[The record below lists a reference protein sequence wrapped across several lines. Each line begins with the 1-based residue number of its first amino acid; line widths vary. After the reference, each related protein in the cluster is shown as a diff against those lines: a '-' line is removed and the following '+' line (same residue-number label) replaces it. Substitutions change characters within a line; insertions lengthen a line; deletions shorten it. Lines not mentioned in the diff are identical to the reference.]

1 MRTDYLTGMPRVAIN
16 RPKSEIE
23 ETEVIDSKPE
33 IKSENVGIKRGRGRP
48 KGATS
53 STLTEVRAQA
63 AEEKRKLREELG
75 NKINQLREQLEDL
88 ELKYKED
95 MQAAQDLL
103 KVAEQRETFFRA
115 ALEDR
120 LQIVADH
127 IHKSLIDWAEAEL
140 EEGQI
145 TQRKRGRP
153 RKTFK

>member
-88 ELKYKED
+88 ELKYK
-95 MQAAQDLL
+95 
-103 KVAEQRETFFRA
+103 KIC
-115 ALEDR
+115 R
-120 LQIVADH
+120 LRR
-127 IHKSLIDWAEAEL
+127 
-140 EEGQI
+140 
-145 TQRKRGRP
+145 TY
-153 RKTFK
+153 

>member
-1 MRTDYLTGMPRVAIN
+1 MRTDYLTGMPGVSISRVKNDID
-16 RPKSEIE
+16 ELE
-23 ETEVIDSKPE
+23 ER
-33 IKSENVGIKRGRGRP
+33 ENNDENFGIKRGRGRP

-63 AEEKRKLREELG
+63 AEEKRKLRDELSS
-75 NKINQLREQLEDL
+75 KINQLREQLESL
-88 ELKYKED
+88 ELKYKDD

-103 KVAEQRETFFRA
+103 RVAEQRESFFRA

-127 IHKSLIDWAEAEL
+127 IHKSLIDWADAEL

>member
-1 MRTDYLTGMPRVAIN
+1 MRTDYLTGVPGVSISRVKNEAN
-16 RPKSEIE
+16 ELE
-23 ETEVIDSKPE
+23 EAEKKTE
-33 IKSENVGIKRGRGRP
+33 NFGTKRGRGRP

-63 AEEKRKLREELG
+63 ADEKRKLRDELTS
-75 NKINQLREQLEDL
+75 KINQLRDQLEAL
-88 ELKYKED
+88 ELKYRDE
-95 MQAAQDLL
+95 MQAAQELL
-103 KVAEQRETFFRA
+103 RVAEQRESFFRA

-120 LQIVADH
+120 LQMVADH
-127 IHKSLIDWAEAEL
+127 IHKSLIDWADAEL